1 MKDTQTAKP
10 VPSSN
15 PTGFSTTESKLAK
28 EQITREKKP
37 KAGLLNRSVAGRRRK
52 TLENKIQPENDS
64 ASSPRHEDGSPLNRR
79 SHDDNPCSTHD
90 VLQSGRRSLDSLE
103 EII

>member
-15 PTGFSTTESKLAK
+15 PTGLSTTESKSAK

-52 TLENKIQPENDS
+52 TENKIPPENDS

-79 SHDDNPCSTHD
+79 SLDDNHCSTHD
-90 VLQSGRRSLDSLE
+90 ALQSGRRSLDSLE